1 MNHRRSRIA
10 PSPTGSLHLG
20 NAFAFLVNWAI
31 ARNKGW
37 ELILRIEDLDGPRIK
52 PETINETIDILA
64 WLGIDWDGDVHIQS
78 DEIQHAREILIDLI
92 DNHLAYHCNLT
103 RSELEEASSAPHAK
117 SKQLSEITRPK
128 NIATHNTNIETANKN
143 WRFVSNNFASSFQD
157 ELCGLQTFD
166 NLQDFVI
173 WTKNNIPSY
182 QLAVVVDDQRQGIT
196 DVVRGNDLLES
207 AAWQEQLYCAMNWN
221 KPRWWHLPLIVGNDN
236 KRLAK
241 RHGDTRIVTYKKN
254 GVKPDRIIGLIATW
268 CGIQN
273 YREPMNRDTFLNL
286 FDIYKLPKSNI
297 AYTNEDEKWLL
308 D

>member
-1 MNHRRSRIA
+1 
-10 PSPTGSLHLG
+10 
-20 NAFAFLVNWAI
+20 
-31 ARNKGW
+31 
-37 ELILRIEDLDGPRIK
+37 
-52 PETINETIDILA
+52 
-64 WLGIDWDGDVHIQS
+64 
-78 DEIQHAREILIDLI
+78 
-92 DNHLAYHCNLT
+92 
-103 RSELEEASSAPHAK
+103 
-117 SKQLSEITRPK
+117 
-128 NIATHNTNIETANKN
+128 
-143 WRFVSNNFASSFQD
+143 
-157 ELCGLQTFD
+157 
-166 NLQDFVI
+166 LQDFVI

-254 GVKPDRIIGLIATW
+254 GVQPDRIIGLIATW